1 MVTNN
6 YSYHQGLKGY
16 SQRQKE
22 KRKKKKM
29 KKSNQIFSVLILF
42 FLFLLGLDLS
52 AQDIALPA
60 PNKTGGK
67 PLMQALNER
76 QSTRSFT
83 KDNLTPQQLSDLLW
97 AGWGFNRP
105 DQKKRTA
112 PSSMNVQEIDVYV
125 ALPGGLYLY
134 VGESNTLK
142 QVNSKDIR
150 KLCGTQE
157 FVADAALNLIYVA
170 DMGKLKKKEGDP
182 IKESDLLSS
191 YANTGFIAQNVYL
204 YCASENLGCVIR
216 GSVPKDKLSPEMGL
230 RSNQVIILSQT
241 VGIIKK

>member
-1 MVTNN
+1 
-6 YSYHQGLKGY
+6 
-16 SQRQKE
+16 
-22 KRKKKKM
+22 M
-29 KKSNQIFSVLILF
+29 KKRILIFMAVIFSNSLF
-42 FLFLLGLDLS
+42 ISIS

-76 QSTRSFT
+76 KSTRSFT

-134 VGESNTLK
+134 VAESNTLK
-142 QVNSKDIR
+142 QINSKDIR
-150 KLCGTQE
+150 KLCGTQD
-157 FVADAALNLIYVA
+157 FVAEAALNLVYVA

-182 IKESDLLSS
+182 IKESDLISS
-191 YANTGFIAQNVYL
+191 YANTGFIAQNIYL

-216 GSVPKDKLSPEMGL
+216 GSVPKDKLAPEMGL

-241 VGIIKK
+241 VGVPKK